1 VFAIYFVCTGN
12 RCRSPLA
19 AAIMARL
26 TAPLQVSVGSAG
38 TLEMPGEAPPAETV
52 TAADRLGIDLA
63 GHVSRPLSRVD
74 LTEADLVIGFE
85 RRHVA
90 AAVVEGGAPADR
102 AFNLVELAS
111 LLRAAVEDAR
121 GVDDP
126 IERARRRIAVA
137 HHLRVQTARF
147 VPGEE
152 VLDPIGL
159 PLQAH
164 VEMAKEVDDLCAVV
178 AAELFGDDALR

>member
-1 VFAIYFVCTGN
+1 
-12 RCRSPLA
+12 
-19 AAIMARL
+19 MARL
-26 TAPLQVSVGSAG
+26 TAPLEVKVGSAG
-38 TLEMPGEAPPAETV
+38 TLEMPGEASPPETV

-63 GHVSRPLSRVD
+63 GHASVPLSTLD
-74 LTEADLVIGFE
+74 LSVADLVVGFE

-90 AAVVEGGAPADR
+90 AAVVDGGASADR

-111 LLRAAVEDAR
+111 LLRDTAEDAPSA
-121 GVDDP
+121 GDP
-126 IERARRRIAVA
+126 LELARARIADAHRR
-137 HHLRVQTARF
+137 RVQTARF

-164 VEMAKEVDDLCAVV
+164 VEMAEEVQELCKFV
-178 AAELFGDDALR
+178 AERLFGSDAVH